1 MEYDYYKLYL
11 AIDYVYQDI
20 VICES
25 LDQIEYELNKA
36 VGYNKYMIIG
46 HSNEHNMDVVVAMG
60 DIELNRQRTRR

>member
-36 VGYNKYMIIG
+36 VGYNKYIVIG
-46 HSNEHNMDVVVAMG
+46 HNNENNMDVVVAMG
-60 DIELNRQRTRR
+60 DIELNRTRTRR